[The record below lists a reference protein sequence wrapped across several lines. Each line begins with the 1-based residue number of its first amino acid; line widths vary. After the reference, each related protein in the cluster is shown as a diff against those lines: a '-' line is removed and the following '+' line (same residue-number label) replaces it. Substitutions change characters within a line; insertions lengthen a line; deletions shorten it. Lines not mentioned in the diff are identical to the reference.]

1 MRAEGHRLPGKTAH
15 VANHPESSMQ
25 SNNVVVAGDTLDE
38 IPYLISRYEIDPA
51 HASAQF
57 KVRHLM
63 VSAVRGELGQVTGI
77 VMLDNEDITES
88 FVHATID
95 VTAINTRNSDRDA
108 HLRSADFLD
117 VENHATITFESTRIE
132 DGDPDRLRIYGDL
145 TIRGVTK
152 EVVLL
157 AEVSEDIR
165 DPWGNVKRGVS
176 ASTRIDRKEFGVSW
190 NAVMDTGGVVVA
202 DMIDI
207 TIELELIRKPL

>member
-1 MRAEGHRLPGKTAH
+1 
-15 VANHPESSMQ
+15 MQ
-25 SNNVVVAGDTLDE
+25 SNNVDVAGQTLDE
-38 IPYLISRYEIDPA
+38 LPYLISRYEIDPA

-95 VTAINTRNSDRDA
+95 VTAINTRNPDRDA

-117 VENHATITFESTRIE
+117 VENHPTITFESTRIE
-132 DGDPDRLRIYGDL
+132 DADPDRLRIFGDL

-157 AEVSEDIR
+157 AEISEEIR
-165 DPWGNVKRGVS
+165 DPWGNVKRGVT

-202 DMIDI
+202 DMVDI
-207 TIELELIRKPL
+207 TIELELVRKPL

>member
-1 MRAEGHRLPGKTAH
+1 
-15 VANHPESSMQ
+15 VQ
-25 SNNVVVAGDTLDE
+25 SNNVDVAGQTLDE

-95 VTAINTRNSDRDA
+95 VTAINTRNPDRDA

-117 VENHATITFESTRIE
+117 VENHPTITFESTRIE
-132 DGDPDRLRIYGDL
+132 DGDPDRLRIFGDL

-157 AEVSEDIR
+157 AEISEEIR
-165 DPWGNVKRGVS
+165 DPWGNVKRGVT

-202 DMIDI
+202 DMVDI